1 MFDLLQFS
9 QMFLNFRVTES
20 HHFVISKDFVTVA
33 MVVIAII
40 AVYFFSY
47 QIQQNLAKIMNKLS
61 KKIGT
66 FSVSKEYALQKYAYQ
81 HSRSPITKLYV
92 WVNEQ
97 LIALGLKRQGIT
109 VTGYLLFW
117 GFSAVVLGTIIGVIA
132 KFGFAMTGVF
142 WIVCFACMLIM
153 TRVLVSERMEKREA
167 DVMNAVDLIVPEV
180 GNGVKNAIVAYKDN
194 FAPSLREDFLAFI
207 TNIQDRG
214 YSFNDAMFILADNLG
229 IVFQDFA
236 QKAIYYEAIGEKE
249 MVDIFSDITET
260 NRLRRQLRDENN
272 AAFTELKASFIVST
286 FITCLYF
293 GFIMVTDAF
302 SRHFFLQE
310 TFGKVLLVIM
320 ILIVFLVL
328 AYISTIKS
336 KNI

>member
-1 MFDLLQFS
+1 M
-9 QMFLNFRVTES
+9 
-20 HHFVISKDFVTVA
+20 VIV
-33 MVVIAII
+33 AII
-40 AVYFFSY
+40 GVYFFSF
-47 QIQQNLAKIMNKLS
+47 QIQQYLAKVMNKFS

-66 FSVSKEYALQKYAYQ
+66 FSVSKEYSLQKYAYQ

-97 LIALGLKRQGIT
+97 LIALGLKRQGVT
-109 VTGYLLFW
+109 VTGYLIFW
-117 GFSAVVLGTIIGVIA
+117 GFSAVVLGSVISFIA
-132 KFGFAMTGVF
+132 KFGFFMTGVF
-142 WIVCFACMLIM
+142 WVVCFACMLIM
-153 TRVLVSERMEKREA
+153 TRVIVSERMEKREA
-167 DVMNAVDLIVPEV
+167 DVMNAIDLIVPEV

-272 AAFTELKASFIVST
+272 AAFMELKASFIIST
-286 FITCLYF
+286 LITCLYF

-310 TFGKVLLVIM
+310 TFGKILLVIM